1 MTLRANQIE
10 RYYDTHEWEGEELS
24 QSRIHSAVIRYLVA
38 VLEWYFYNQQVGIVS
53 ELNFYQTEQPKETP
67 KCPDLAVVDGLEED
81 KLQYDGDDLPS
92 YYVGGDGPPPRIV
105 MEAASRDTWRVDL
118 EVKPG
123 VYAVMKVP
131 EYSAFDPTRKGVWKG
146 VWAAEN
152 RLIGWRR
159 DEATG
164 EYRRIEKDGFGR
176 LWSEQLNSW
185 IAMDKRRPRLYTFE
199 GVLRITEV
207 DAAYAEA
214 REERA
219 EAREARRQAETQ
231 RLWAEAERGRAEQ
244 VQQRLEN
251 EQKRAEHVQQQFEL
265 EQKRTEHVQQQFELE
280 QKRAEEARQQVGAE
294 RLRTQEA
301 QRLRENEQK
310 RAETA
315 EREKAEM
322 AARLA
327 QLEAQLRGL
336 QDK

>member
-131 EYSAFDPTRKGVWKG
+131 EYIAFDPTRKGVWKG

-152 RLIGWRR
+152 RLVGWRR
-159 DEATG
+159 DQATG

-176 LWSEQLNSW
+176 IWSEQLNSW

-219 EAREARRQAETQ
+219 KAREERAEAREARRQAEVQ
-231 RLWAEAERGRAEQ
+231 RLWAEAERGRAEAERGRAEQ
-244 VQQRLEN
+244 VQ
-251 EQKRAEHVQQQFEL
+251 KQFEL
-265 EQKRTEHVQQQFELE
+265 
-280 QKRAEEARQQVGAE
+280 
-294 RLRTQEA
+294 
-301 QRLRENEQK
+301 EQK

-322 AARLA
+322 AAKLA